1 MYATVHDSDAVVPGK
16 MQVAGLKVPVLFEDN
31 LTVPVGGGVPGA
43 TSETVMM
50 HEAELPIVADEL
62 HDRTM
67 LVEMRLTTIPVVE
80 VLELPL

>member
-1 MYATVHDSDAVVPGK
+1 MHDSDVAVPGK

-31 LTVPVGGGVPGA
+31 LTVPVGGRVPGA

-62 HDRTM
+62 HDRAM
-67 LVEMRLTTIPVVE
+67 LVEMRVTTIPAFEAV
-80 VLELPL
+80 ELPL

>member
-1 MYATVHDSDAVVPGK
+1 

-31 LTVPVGGGVPGA
+31 LTVPVGGRVPGA

-62 HDRTM
+62 HDRIM
-67 LVEMRLTTIPVVE
+67 LVEMRVTTIPAFDPV
-80 VLELPL
+80 ELPP